1 MKTRILAMATVG
13 ALGVLAGATFASA
26 QCGGMHS
33 GGHSGHQ
40 TAEAEKPKVIV
51 YPIDYC
57 IVSGEKLGDM
67 GDPVRYVHEG
77 RTVYFCCKGCIKKF
91 EADPAKYLAVLD
103 AAAKP
108 KSLDWCVVTGD
119 KLGEMGK
126 PVPYEYKDR
135 ELTFCCK
142 SCIKEFEKDPKAYLA
157 RLDSA
162 LAGQITRPSDS
173 VATESGHHHGDQD

>member
-1 MKTRILAMATVG
+1 MKRRMLGLATIGVFG
-13 ALGVLAGATFASA
+13 ALVMAGRGEA

-33 GGHSGHQ
+33 GSHASHQ
-40 TAEAEKPKVIV
+40 ATATAPDKTKD

-57 IVSGEKLGDM
+57 IVSGEKLGEM
-67 GDPVRYVHEG
+67 GDPVRYEYKG

-91 EADPAKYLAVLD
+91 EADPAKYMAMLD

-108 KSLDWCVVTGD
+108 KSLDWCIVTGD

-126 PVPYEYKDR
+126 PVPYKYKDR

-142 SCIKEFEKDPKAYLA
+142 SCIKEFEKDPTMYLA

-162 LAGQITRPSDS
+162 LAGQITPPSDS
-173 VATESGHHHGDQD
+173 VTTEPGHHHGDKD